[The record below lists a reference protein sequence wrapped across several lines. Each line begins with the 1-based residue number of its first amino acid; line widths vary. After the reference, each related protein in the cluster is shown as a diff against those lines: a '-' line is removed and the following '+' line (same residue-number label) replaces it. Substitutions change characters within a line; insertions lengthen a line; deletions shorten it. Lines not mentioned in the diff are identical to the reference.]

1 MQPIEKIIEAP
12 LRLLARYQV
21 DIVIVGGVAATVH
34 GSGLLTN
41 DLDVC
46 YARTPPNLERLASAL
61 KSVNARLRGAPENL
75 PFVLDSETLRH
86 GVKFTF
92 TTDIGNLDLLGEV
105 RGVGGYQEVH
115 VGSLTYDIF
124 GYQFRV
130 VEIGKLIIAK
140 RIAGRPKDLIALPE
154 LEAIQARLRMEQ

>member
-75 PFVLDSETLRH
+75 PFVLDSNPCGTGSTSLSQRTLATWIFW
-86 GVKFTF
+86 VKC
-92 TTDIGNLDLLGEV
+92 
-105 RGVGGYQEVH
+105 
-115 VGSLTYDIF
+115 
-124 GYQFRV
+124 
-130 VEIGKLIIAK
+130 VESGAIKKLM
-140 RIAGRPKDLIALPE
+140 PAL
-154 LEAIQARLRMEQ
+154 